1 MQYLLISMLLGA
13 LLGGSMA
20 IAQSPAETIKDK
32 KPRYLAKFDE
42 EFKAADTDGDDAL
55 TKAEAESARMG
66 RVVDNFDK
74 LDVDKDGKVTRAE
87 IRALVR
93 SRFTL

>member
-13 LLGGSMA
+13 LLGGGMA
-20 IAQSPAETIKDK
+20 IAQSPAESTKDK

-42 EFKAADTDGDDAL
+42 EFKAADTDGDGAL
-55 TKAEAESARMG
+55 TKTEAESAHMG